1 MEQWFYLNNVG
12 KDDIHLNNTGKDGI
26 QLNKVS
32 NNILA
37 ENFISYVN
45 EFVLTK
51 SNWKNSQL
59 SVQSNLP
66 KHYSILTH

>member
-1 MEQWFYLNNVG
+1 MITLLG
-12 KDDIHLNNTGKDGI
+12 KICGTMVLPDTGKDGI

-51 SNWKNSQL
+51 SN
-59 SVQSNLP
+59 
-66 KHYSILTH
+66 

>member
-1 MEQWFYLNNVG
+1 MELWFCLNNVG
-12 KDDIHLNNTGKDGI
+12 KDDIRLNNTGKDGI

-51 SNWKNSQL
+51 SN
-59 SVQSNLP
+59 
-66 KHYSILTH
+66 